1 MDRMIFHDD
10 PFLGDI
16 DCTEV
21 EPIVDH
27 PAFQRLGLIKQL
39 GFAHLIFRHAQHTR
53 LQHSLGAYGR
63 TKIRMDMWRKLGIVD
78 RDTARDIEI
87 FGLIHDIGHGP
98 YSHTIEDVTSINHN
112 ERGLQRLAELEKAIN
127 KCGGDYKRIKRLFSH
142 LDPLYKAVGD
152 KNLGT
157 EKFDYLERD
166 AAYTN
171 SGRPKFRDLPH
182 HIKFMK
188 GEIVIDYRDDL
199 LDAALYIL
207 EFYMDMYK
215 NVYLQTNNLILSRL
229 VQKIVFHLLK
239 DGQLNESQ
247 LWEMVDS
254 DLDAKILNSREPW
267 IVSSG
272 QKLRNRQWPK
282 VAISIKQPRFT
293 ESEICESGK
302 KIMSVFSVSA
312 RKMKKLAAYFH
323 RNPRRIGDA
332 EKEIEKEFKLPEH
345 SVLIVPIADSQRFKA
360 QQVRV
365 YKDGDGVSS
374 LEKWRPEGVARLNEI
389 AQSYMCLRVAV
400 DPEHRER
407 LATKSVSQA
416 VVKYLLSEAC

>member
-1 MDRMIFHDD
+1 MDRMIFHGD
-10 PFLGDI
+10 PFLDAI

-27 PAFQRLGLIKQL
+27 PAFQRLGFIKQL
-39 GFAHLIFRHAQHTR
+39 GLAHLIFRQAQHTR
-53 LQHSLGAYGR
+53 LQHSLGAYER
-63 TKIRMDMWRKLGIVD
+63 TKERMRMWCKLGIVD
-78 RDTARDIEI
+78 RETARDIEI
-87 FGLIHDIGHGP
+87 FGLVHDIGHGP
-98 YSHTIEDVTSINHN
+98 YSHTIEGVTSIDHD
-112 ERGLQRLAELEKAIN
+112 ERGLQRLAELEKVIN
-127 KCGGDYKRIKRLFSH
+127 RCGGNYQRIKRLFSH
-142 LDPLYKAVGD
+142 RDPLYKAVHD

-166 AAYTN
+166 SAHTN
-171 SGRPKFRDLPH
+171 SGKPQFRDLPY

-199 LDAALYIL
+199 LDAALHIQ

-215 NVYLQTNNLILSRL
+215 NVYMQTNSLILSRL
-229 VQKIVFHLLK
+229 MQKLVFHLLK
-239 DGQLNESQ
+239 AGELNENQ
-247 LWEMVDS
+247 LWEMVDA
-254 DLDAKILNSREPW
+254 DLDAEILNSKQSW
-267 IVSSG
+267 IVSGG

-282 VAISIKQPRFT
+282 VAISIKQPRFA
-293 ESEICESGK
+293 ESETFENGK

-312 RKMKKLAAYFH
+312 RRMKKLAAFFH
-323 RNPRRIGDA
+323 RNPRRIAEA
-332 EKEIEKEFKLPEH
+332 EKEIEKEFGFPEH

-360 QQVRV
+360 QQVKV
-365 YKDGDGVSS
+365 YKEGEGISS

-407 LATKSVSQA
+407 LANKTVSKA
-416 VVKYLLSEAC
+416 VLKYLLSESC